1 MASNFILLVDD
12 DEFSRNL
19 YSDILKEGGYKVK
32 TAENGEKALELL
44 RLSDYDILLTD
55 YVMPG
60 MNGIEL
66 AKTVRGKYPTIDSVI
81 MTAHGTMES
90 AIEAMKHG
98 IQDYLLKP
106 VNPEELKL
114 TVSRIINLRKVVE
127 ENTELKSNNE
137 LMRVLNRLSLCL
149 EPDQL
154 TETSVNLLSGYMK
167 CDATASLTFQG
178 RKKSFMLNF
187 HSGLKKSE
195 TDVFAKTITKLYSG
209 WKGRFKTVKL
219 VKSPFLKMNLKKI
232 SQSFS
237 SIIIIPLYLR
247 KNLQGTIILVKRKRS
262 KPFTQKSLKASKIIS
277 AHISST
283 LENCSR
289 FVKAKELAFIDELTG
304 LYNTR
309 YLDYFVEK
317 EIKRAKRQNYPLS
330 FLFMDVDRFKQVNDV
345 HGHLVGSRILIE
357 VGKLIKQFV
366 RDIDIIIRYGGD
378 EYIIILINTA
388 PDGAQLVGDR
398 LRQAIE
404 KHEFMKESN
413 LKIRITASFG
423 IATFP
428 EHASNKDD
436 IVNLADKAMYMA
448 KKTTRNAV
456 YIASD
461 FLT

>member
-1 MASNFILLVDD
+1 LASNSILLVDD

-19 YSDILKEGGYKVK
+19 YSDILKEDGYKIK
-32 TAENGEKALELL
+32 TAANADEALKILQ
-44 RLSDYDILLTD
+44 SSPYDILLTD

-60 MNGIEL
+60 MDGIEL
-66 AKTVRGKYPTIDSVI
+66 AKSVRELHPTTDSII

-90 AIEAMKHG
+90 AIEAMKYG

-114 TVSRIINLRKVVE
+114 TVKRIINIRKVVE
-127 ENTELKSNNE
+127 ENTELKSNND
-137 LMRVLNRLSLCL
+137 LMKVLNRLSLCL

-154 TETSVNLLSGYMK
+154 METSVNLLTGYMK
-167 CDATASLTFQG
+167 CDAAASLTFQR
-178 RKKSFMLNF
+178 RKKSFLLNF

-195 TDVFAKTITKLYSG
+195 REIFAKTVTKLYNG

-237 SIIIIPLYLR
+237 SIIIIPLYMR
-247 KNLQGTIILVKRKRS
+247 KSLYGTLILVKRKRS

-330 FLFMDVDRFKQVNDV
+330 FLFMDVDHFKQVNDV

-357 VGKLIKQFV
+357 VGKLIKEFV

-388 PDGAQLVGDR
+388 PDGAHLVGDR

-404 KHEFMKESN
+404 KHEFMKSDD
-413 LKIRITASFG
+413 LKIHITASFG
-423 IATFP
+423 IATYP
-428 EHASNKDD
+428 EHASNKDA
-436 IVNLADKAMYMA
+436 IVDLADKAMYMA

-456 YIASD
+456 YLASE